1 MILVIIGEKVNEMGD
16 ISEPKF
22 VRLIIKLFYCNLILE
37 AQRDYYITQLI
48 KERNLKKI
56 VDKG

>member
-1 MILVIIGEKVNEMGD
+1 MGD

-22 VRLIIKLFYCNLILE
+22 VRLIIKLFYRNLILE
-37 AQRDYYITQLI
+37 AKRDYYITQLI